1 MAYDKQSN
9 GSRIVFI
16 GSVVLRVVVSG
27 VVEVVTD
34 AGRDEDGHV
43 LDGQLVE
50 QTAHVDEAVHHLRD
64 AEAVAEVVERI
75 VAVVLLHT
83 QLRERKRRCHLA
95 IHFAKMRVL

>member
-1 MAYDKQSN
+1 M
-9 GSRIVFI
+9 
-16 GSVVLRVVVSG
+16 
-27 VVEVVTD
+27 TD

-95 IHFAKMRVL
+95 NHFAKMRVL